1 FVPTEVVLRSPGA
14 RMDEVAIDVYCGMD
28 STVFITEMG
37 RVFAC
42 GNNADNK
49 IGINKRE
56 TFIMQMKKLLN
67 KHHLQVPY
75 SINPLPIKDLGKH
88 RIIDCSLG
96 STHSAFLTETGL
108 VYTFGRNNH
117 GQLGSGNAL
126 PREMAVV
133 VKGLKN
139 KPIMVTCSELATV
152 VATECNT
159 FHIWGSRPIIQ
170 SPLSTLL
177 SGQPTDKGYC

>member
-1 FVPTEVVLRSPGA
+1 
-14 RMDEVAIDVYCGMD
+14 MYCQ
-28 STVFITEMG
+28 SLLLLIT
-37 RVFAC
+37 
-42 GNNADNK
+42 
-49 IGINKRE
+49 
-56 TFIMQMKKLLN
+56 LLLFTIIVIIQ
-67 KHHLQVPY
+67 HHLQVPY

-139 KPIMVTCSELATV
+139 KPIVRFYFYIIVILHV
-152 VATECNT
+152 YIHVLEC
-159 FHIWGSRPIIQ
+159 H
-170 SPLSTLL
+170 
-177 SGQPTDKGYC
+177 